1 MPYGFS
7 ILKILMKNNETNI
20 RMYKWRGNVISN
32 HELYSPNTSQH
43 RSNKETNRLTRE
55 AICTALVF
63 LIQEQPFDKI
73 TITDIVK
80 RAGVS
85 RTAYYNN
92 YSSKQEILV
101 DLVDSLIFEINQKL
115 LPYTNELTG
124 KAKEPQKFIKV
135 LFEVIFQQ
143 RNIYKAL
150 QSAKFDHVILDCL
163 NEMMLSTAHD
173 KSDENVYRIY
183 FKAGALYNV
192 LLKWIQSDFAKSID
206 EMTKICLEVYHTPMS
221 QE

>member
-1 MPYGFS
+1 MKRL
-7 ILKILMKNNETNI
+7 IKNNKLNT
-20 RMYKWRGNVISN
+20 RMYKRRGNVISN

-55 AICTALVF
+55 AICTALVY
-63 LIQEQPFDKI
+63 LIQEQPFNKI

-115 LPYTNELTG
+115 LPYTNEITG

-150 QSAKFDHVILDCL
+150 QSAKFDDVILDCL

-206 EMTKICLEVYHTPMS
+206 EMTKICLDVYQTPMS